1 MLEPQNIGR
10 MRARVNDSRREPD
23 DSVENVPVPPSTRD
37 SLASSLRLVPLAVD
51 HVAHVMTWVN
61 DREVM
66 QYFANRQSDIRE
78 EDERR
83 YIESLTQS
91 KTDRAFSIFAGDE
104 YVGQCSINQIYWPA
118 KNGRLFIVV
127 RREAQG
133 RGLGTAALRA
143 LFAIAWGEL
152 GLHKL
157 WLIVRKDNRS
167 AQAMYLKLGFDFEGV
182 LTDEYCVADRYFDM
196 VRMSLVRRGV

>member
-1 MLEPQNIGR
+1 
-10 MRARVNDSRREPD
+10 
-23 DSVENVPVPPSTRD
+23 VP
-37 SLASSLRLVPLAVD
+37 SSPRLVPLSVE
-51 HVAHVMTWVN
+51 HTPLVMTWVN

-83 YIESLTQS
+83 YIESLTES
-91 KTDRAFSIFAGDE
+91 KTDRAFSIFDGDE

-118 KNGRLFIVV
+118 KNGRLFIVI

-133 RGLGTAALRA
+133 RGLGPAALRA
-143 LFAIAWGEL
+143 LFSIAWDEL
-152 GLHKL
+152 ELHKV

-167 AQAMYLKLGFDFEGV
+167 AQSMYLKLGFDFEGV
-182 LTDEYCVADRYFDM
+182 LKDEYCVADRYYDM
-196 VRMSLVRRGV
+196 VRMSLVRRD